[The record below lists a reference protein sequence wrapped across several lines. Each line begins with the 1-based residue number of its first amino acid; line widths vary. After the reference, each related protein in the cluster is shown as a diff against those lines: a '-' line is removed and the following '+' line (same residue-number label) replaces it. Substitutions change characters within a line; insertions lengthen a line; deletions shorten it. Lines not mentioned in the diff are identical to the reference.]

1 MAVTGSDLIG
11 LYKIWYSDNAIESL
25 LFRNSPVARSAKKTR
40 IGGKQYNFPA
50 LYGRGGACAGDMT
63 VAAANAA
70 NSQAKVAEFAV
81 SEGQMFSVFNITQK
95 EILASLSARGAYAPA
110 AVVKMYA
117 AMESFR
123 KLFATSL
130 YGTGYGEIG
139 NAVVATTVVG
149 SNTVDFADKSLAVK
163 LDIGSVFRVTNGA
176 TPASALRTSVNT
188 VTAVDGTSV
197 TFTATAIETWAA
209 TDFVEI
215 EGCRDGSGNPL
226 LPVGLAGWLPS
237 IANRAGG
244 TWTTY
249 IGTSF
254 FGVNRA
260 VAPDRLAGQFIL
272 RNTGASEKYAD
283 AIVRGLQAV
292 RTAGGDPHKIV
303 VSPTIYSKIIAEV
316 NAQTTFFQSTDVGKA
331 KNKNNEVV
339 KGLNEMSFL
348 FSTSWLDNLIDDPY
362 CPTYL
367 GYILDDEQLEFACLT
382 NVDTPINDGIADN
395 AAGVQDVNAAPD
407 VTDMYKFILEDYLT
421 VNPGTNTVGGPAEQ
435 VSLNM
440 YGNWVLKSPG
450 HNCVLNFVS

>member
-1 MAVTGSDLIG
+1 MAVTGADLIG
-11 LYKIWYSDNAIESL
+11 LYKVWYSDHEIESL

-63 VAAANAA
+63 VAASAAA
-70 NSQAKVAEFAV
+70 NSQAKVAEFSV

-95 EILASLSARGAYAPA
+95 EIMASMNPRGAYAPA

-130 YGTGYGEIG
+130 YGTGFGEVG
-139 NAVVATTVVG
+139 NAIVKTLIVG
-149 SNTVDFADKSLAVK
+149 SNTADFADKSMVVK

-176 TPASALRTSVNT
+176 TPGSALRTSVNT
-188 VTAVDGTSV
+188 VTAIDGTSV

-209 TDFVEI
+209 TDYVVL
-215 EGCRDGSGNPL
+215 EGCRDGGGAAL
-226 LPVGLAGWLPS
+226 LPVGLGGWLPS
-237 IANRAGG
+237 IANRSGG
-244 TWTTY
+244 TWTSY
-249 IGTSF
+249 IGTAF
-254 FGVNRA
+254 FGVTRS

-303 VSPTIYSKIIAEV
+303 VSPDIYSKIIAEV

-331 KNKNNEVV
+331 KSKNNEVV

-348 FSTSWLDNLIDDPY
+348 FSTSWLDTLIDDPY

-367 GYILDDEQLEFACLT
+367 GYILDDDQMEFACLS
-382 NVDTPINDGIADN
+382 NVETPMNEGLADN
-395 AAGVQDVNAAPD
+395 AAGTQSVNGAPD

-435 VSLNM
+435 VSLNL
-440 YGNWVLKSPG
+440 YGNWVLRAPA
-450 HNCVLNFVS
+450 HNCVINFVS

>member
-1 MAVTGSDLIG
+1 MAVTGSDLLG
-11 LYKIWYSDNAIESL
+11 LYKVWYSDHEIESL
-25 LFRNSPVARSAKKTR
+25 LFRNSPIAKAAKKTR

-63 VAAANAA
+63 VAATNAA
-70 NSQAKVAEFAV
+70 NTQAKVAEFGV
-81 SEGQMFSVFNITQK
+81 TEGQMFSVFNITQK
-95 EILASLSARGAYAPA
+95 EILASLNPKGAYAPA

-130 YGTGYGEIG
+130 YGTGFGEVGLAI
-139 NAVVATTVVG
+139 VKTTVVG
-149 SNTVDFADKSLAVK
+149 SNTADFADKSMIVK

-176 TPASALRTSVNT
+176 TPGSALRTSVNT
-188 VTAVDGTSV
+188 VTAIDGTTV
-197 TFTATAIETWAA
+197 TFTATAVETWAA
-209 TDFVEI
+209 TDYVVI
-215 EGCRDGSGNPL
+215 EGCRSGSDPL
-226 LPVGLAGWLPS
+226 LPVGLGGWLPS
-237 IANRAGG
+237 IANRTGG
-244 TWTTY
+244 TWTSY

-254 FGVNRA
+254 FGVNRS

-303 VSPTIYSKIIAEV
+303 VSPDIYSKIIAEV

-331 KNKNNEVV
+331 KSKNNEVV

-367 GYILDDEQLEFACLT
+367 GYILDEDQMEFACLS
-382 NVDTPINDGIADN
+382 NVETPMNDGIAEG
-395 AAGVQDVNAAPD
+395 APGVQSVNGAPD

-421 VNPGTNTVGGPAEQ
+421 VNPGTNTANGPAEQ
-435 VSLNM
+435 VSLNL
-440 YGNWVLKSPG
+440 YGSWVLRSPG
-450 HNCVLNFVS
+450 HNCVINFVS